1 MDVLLDR
8 LNSWKAT
15 AHSQLAAL
23 WSTAA
28 LPVAERDELLAA
40 LGNELR
46 RVLERSVATE
56 KARQAALTAE
66 LPALHAELAVLRSR
80 LADQSTLV
88 GIGADDSV
96 SDARPLIPRHR
107 ALTAYVM
114 AGRGTVASRL
124 AERQEKEARISA
136 IRLELDGPESVS
148 ALEGL
153 GDEPFVGSAGG
164 LALSLLGQLTLGGL
178 RTRRSWPGGVRSR
191 PGHAGD

>member
-1 MDVLLDR
+1 MVSLVFVEGRLLDSRRTDRRKCPGNKRATTSVGVLLFR
-8 LNSWKAT
+8 THGKQ
-15 AHSQLAAL
+15 AHRSSCADSQCN
-23 WSTAA
+23 
-28 LPVAERDELLAA
+28 RFI
-40 LGNELR
+40 
-46 RVLERSVATE
+46 E
-56 KARQAALTAE
+56 KIA
-66 LPALHAELAVLRSR
+66 
-80 LADQSTLV
+80 
-88 GIGADDSV
+88 
-96 SDARPLIPRHR
+96 
-107 ALTAYVM
+107 
-114 AGRGTVASRL
+114 AGRPFAHDCEATLLFSCVSCTVASRL